1 MLRKIKLKRK
11 ITIVF
16 LTIMFFLYGTT
27 SLISSETNMGSL
39 SMFKPQKIKKDF
51 KSMGI
56 SCKDT
61 FQIDKTIYVL
71 SGVDDKE
78 DNEND
83 YGIRLFVIEGNN
95 VIFRSKGMM
104 DSWYL
109 NLNFFS
115 LKASNN
121 KILILAESGDEGGSY
136 GIAVYELK
144 NSQVKDIGNISASV
158 LENHENIL
166 SAVPFV
172 KIAENTDGY
181 IFTFTRD
188 VIVQDNKTYK
198 YKKINKQLIK
208 YIYDGKEDIK
218 EIIE

>member
-1 MLRKIKLKRK
+1 MKHRIR
-11 ITIVF
+11 IVF
-16 LTIMFFLYGTT
+16 LTVMFFLYGTT
-27 SLISSETNMGSL
+27 SLISSETNLGSL
-39 SMFKPQKIKKDF
+39 SMFKPQEIKKDF

-56 SCKDT
+56 SRKDA
-61 FQIDKTIYVL
+61 FQIDKRKYVL

-109 NLNFFS
+109 NLTFFRS
-115 LKASNN
+115 KASNN
-121 KILILAESGDEGGSY
+121 KLLILAEGGDEGGSY
-136 GIAVYELK
+136 GFAVYELK
-144 NSQVKDIGNISASV
+144 NSQVKGIGYIDASV
-158 LENHENIL
+158 WDNHENIL
-166 SAVPFV
+166 SAVSFV
-172 KIAENTDGY
+172 EIEENTDGY

-188 VIVQDNKTYK
+188 VTVQDKKTYE
-198 YKKINKQLIK
+198 YKTINKQSIK

>member
-1 MLRKIKLKRK
+1 MKHKIR
-11 ITIVF
+11 IVF

-27 SLISSETNMGSL
+27 SLIRSETNLGPL
-39 SMFKPQKIKKDF
+39 SMFKPQEIKKDF

-56 SCKDT
+56 SCKDA
-61 FQIDKTIYVL
+61 FQIDKKKYVL
-71 SGVDDKE
+71 IGVDDKK

-104 DSWYL
+104 DSYYL
-109 NLNFFS
+109 NPTFFRS
-115 LKASNN
+115 KASNN
-121 KILILAESGDEGGSY
+121 KILILAEGGDEGGSY

-144 NSQVKDIGNISASV
+144 NAQVKSIGYINAGVSDNDEI
-158 LENHENIL
+158 I

-172 KIAENTDGY
+172 EIAENTDGY

-188 VIVQDNKTYK
+188 VIVRDEKTYE
-198 YKKINKQLIK
+198 YKTINKQLIK
-208 YIYDGKEDIK
+208 YIYDGKGDIK

>member
-1 MLRKIKLKRK
+1 MKHKIR
-11 ITIVF
+11 IVL

-27 SLISSETNMGSL
+27 SLISSETNLGSL
-39 SMFKPQKIKKDF
+39 SIFKPQEIKKDF

-56 SCKDT
+56 SCRDA
-61 FQIDKTIYVL
+61 FQIDKSKYVL
-71 SGVDDKE
+71 SCGDDKE

-83 YGIRLFVIEGNN
+83 YGVRLFVIEGNN

-109 NLNFFS
+109 NLTFFRS
-115 LKASNN
+115 KDSNN
-121 KILILAESGDEGGSY
+121 KILILAEGGDEGGSY
-136 GIAVYELK
+136 GITVYELK
-144 NSQVKDIGNISASV
+144 NKQVKRIGYISASV
-158 LENHENIL
+158 CNDDENIL

-188 VIVQDNKTYK
+188 VFVQDKKTYK
-198 YKKINKQLIK
+198 YKTINKQSIK
-208 YIYDGKEDIK
+208 YIYNGKEDIK
-218 EIIE
+218 EIID

>member
-1 MLRKIKLKRK
+1 MKNRIRN
-11 ITIVF
+11 VF

-27 SLISSETNMGSL
+27 SLISSETNLGSL
-39 SMFKPQKIKKDF
+39 SMFKPQEGKKDF

-56 SCKDT
+56 SSRDA
-61 FQIDKTIYVL
+61 FQIDKRKYLL

-109 NLNFFS
+109 NLTFFR

-121 KILILAESGDEGGSY
+121 KILILAEGGDEGGSY
-136 GIAVYELK
+136 GISVYELK
-144 NSQVKDIGNISASV
+144 NSQVKDIGYIDASV
-158 LENHENIL
+158 WDNHENIL

-172 KIAENTDGY
+172 EIAENTDGY
-181 IFTFTRD
+181 IFTFTKD
-188 VIVQDNKTYK
+188 VTVRDNKTYE
-198 YKKINKQLIK
+198 YKTINKNSIK

-218 EIIE
+218 QIIE

>member
-1 MLRKIKLKRK
+1 
-11 ITIVF
+11 
-16 LTIMFFLYGTT
+16 MFFLYGTT
-27 SLISSETNMGSL
+27 SLIRSETNLGPL
-39 SMFKPQKIKKDF
+39 IMFKPQETKKDF
-51 KSMGI
+51 KSMRI
-56 SCKDT
+56 SRKDA
-61 FQIDKTIYVL
+61 FQIDKRKYVL
-71 SGVDDKE
+71 SGVDEKQ

-109 NLNFFS
+109 NLTFFRS
-115 LKASNN
+115 KASNN
-121 KILILAESGDEGGSY
+121 KILILAEGGDEGGSY

-144 NSQVKDIGNISASV
+144 NTQVKRIGYIDASV
-158 LENHENIL
+158 VENNENIL

-172 KIAENTDGY
+172 EIVENTDGY

-188 VIVQDNKTYK
+188 VTVRDKKTYE
-198 YKKINKQLIK
+198 YKTTNKQLIK
-208 YIYDGKEDIK
+208 YVYDGKEDIK

>member
-1 MLRKIKLKRK
+1 
-11 ITIVF
+11 
-16 LTIMFFLYGTT
+16 
-27 SLISSETNMGSL
+27 
-39 SMFKPQKIKKDF
+39 MFKPQEIKKDF

-56 SCKDT
+56 SCKDA
-61 FQIDKTIYVL
+61 FQIDKKRYVL

-78 DNEND
+78 SNDND

-109 NLNFFS
+109 NLTFFRS
-115 LKASNN
+115 KTSNN
-121 KILILAESGDEGGSY
+121 KILILAEGGDEGGSY

-144 NSQVKDIGNISASV
+144 NTQVKCIGYISASV
-158 LENHENIL
+158 CNDDENIL

-172 KIAENTDGY
+172 EIAENVDGY

-188 VIVQDNKTYK
+188 VIVQDEKTYK
-198 YKKINKQLIK
+198 YKTINKKSIK

>member
-1 MLRKIKLKRK
+1 MKHKIR
-11 ITIVF
+11 IVF
-16 LTIMFFLYGTT
+16 FTIMFFLYGTT
-27 SLISSETNMGSL
+27 SLISSETNLGSL
-39 SMFKPQKIKKDF
+39 SMFKPQEIKKDF
-51 KSMGI
+51 KNMGI
-56 SCKDT
+56 SYEDA
-61 FQIDKTIYVL
+61 FQIDKRTYVL
-71 SGVDDKE
+71 SGVDDKK

-109 NLNFFS
+109 NLTFFRS
-115 LKASNN
+115 KDSNN

-144 NSQVKDIGNISASV
+144 NSQVKGIGYIDASV
-158 LENHENIL
+158 WDNIESIL
-166 SAVPFV
+166 SAVPFIE
-172 KIAENTDGY
+172 IAENTDGY
-181 IFTFTRD
+181 IFTFTIDVTVRD
-188 VIVQDNKTYK
+188 KKTYE
-198 YKKINKQLIK
+198 YKTINKQSIK

>member
-1 MLRKIKLKRK
+1 MKHKIR
-11 ITIVF
+11 IVF
-16 LTIMFFLYGTT
+16 LTIIFFLYGTT
-27 SLISSETNMGSL
+27 SLIRSETNLGPL
-39 SMFKPQKIKKDF
+39 IMFKPQEIKKDF

-56 SCKDT
+56 SCKDA
-61 FQIDKTIYVL
+61 FQIDKRKYVL
-71 SGVDDKE
+71 IGDDDKE

-104 DSWYL
+104 DSYYL
-109 NLNFFS
+109 NPTFFRS
-115 LKASNN
+115 KASNN
-121 KILILAESGDEGGSY
+121 KILILAEGGDEGGSY

-144 NSQVKDIGNISASV
+144 NTQVRRIGYIDASV
-158 LENHENIL
+158 SDNDEII

-172 KIAENTDGY
+172 EIAENTDGY

-188 VIVQDNKTYK
+188 VTVRDEKTYK
-198 YKKINKQLIK
+198 YKTINKQLIK
-208 YIYDGKEDIK
+208 YIYDGKGDIK

>member
-1 MLRKIKLKRK
+1 
-11 ITIVF
+11 
-16 LTIMFFLYGTT
+16 MFFLYGTT
-27 SLISSETNMGSL
+27 SLISTETHLGSL
-39 SMFKPQKIKKDF
+39 RMFKPQGIKKDF

-56 SCKDT
+56 STKDA
-61 FQIDKTIYVL
+61 FQIGKRKYVL

-83 YGIRLFVIEGNN
+83 YGIRLFVIEGNY

-104 DSWYL
+104 DSYYL
-109 NLNFFS
+109 NPTFFRS
-115 LKASNN
+115 KVSNN
-121 KILILAESGDEGGSY
+121 KILILAEGGDEGGSY
-136 GIAVYELK
+136 GIAVYELT
-144 NSQVKDIGNISASV
+144 NTQVKRIGYIDASITDND
-158 LENHENIL
+158 EII

-188 VIVQDNKTYK
+188 IIVRDEKTYE
-198 YKKINKQLIK
+198 YKTINKQLIK
-208 YIYDGKEDIK
+208 YIYEGKGDIK